1 MTFLSDRADFDLS
14 ADRQES
20 EEVFEEQMGPAIK

>member
-1 MTFLSDRADFDLS
+1 MTPLSDRAAHDQS
-14 ADRQES
+14 ADRQDS